1 MKITFEKQYGV
12 CRDKAALLVALL
24 RTAGLNSYPVLINV
38 GTHKDQEV
46 PDADFNHAIVSVE
59 LKPREYVL
67 MDPTDENTRDLL
79 PSGDCDQSYLV
90 CRPDGED
97 LKLSPIQPPDD
108 NLMELRTT
116 GSLSSSGH
124 LDVRSEIHCAGVNDD
139 MFRNMLVHMKP
150 DDQRRYFER
159 NLRRGSSPSN

>member
-1 MKITFEKQYGV
+1 MKQTVETLTAGAKTDLDKVKALFYHVSKKVRYMGLTPEKDRPGYEPHDVKITFEKQYGV

-67 MDPTDENTRDLL
+67 MDPTGL
-79 PSGDCDQSYLV
+79 PA
-90 CRPDGED
+90 R
-97 LKLSPIQPPDD
+97 
-108 NLMELRTT
+108 
-116 GSLSSSGH
+116 
-124 LDVRSEIHCAGVNDD
+124 
-139 MFRNMLVHMKP
+139 
-150 DDQRRYFER
+150 
-159 NLRRGSSPSN
+159 RRGPQAQPHSAARR